1 MTVIEEEPESASN
14 GEEESANAITKEENQ
29 EVNEIEANSE
39 GPPKSPWYKFGGVKI
54 SQGYNVVRIGHPL
67 GSMFRYP

>member
-1 MTVIEEEPESASN
+1 MTVIEEEPESAFN

-39 GPPKSPWYKFGGVKI
+39 GPAKSPWYKFGGVMI
-54 SQGYNVVRIGHPL
+54 AQGYNVVRICHRL
-67 GSMFRYP
+67 GSMYRHP